1 MYRRSLILLVVLTL
15 CLAGPG
21 WAKRTQ
27 EDYDKTIEI
36 FKNVSGV
43 AHFFDSAYGY
53 VVFPSI
59 GKGGLGIG
67 AAHGKG
73 QVWAGG
79 KVTGYSNLTDVS
91 IGLQAGGQAYRQ
103 VIFFQDRRAY
113 EEFTSGSFEFDA
125 GAGAIAVTASAD
137 ATAGTQGAGAG
148 ASPGGATGSASGHSY
163 HKGLLVFTIGTGGL
177 MYEATIAGQNY
188 SFKPSK

>member
-1 MYRRSLILLVVLTL
+1 MPRRSLVLGVILVLCFAAT
-15 CLAGPG
+15 G

-43 AHFFDSAYGY
+43 APFFDSAYGY
-53 VVFPSI
+53 AVFPSI

-79 KVTGYSNLTDVS
+79 KVTGYSNLTDIS

-103 VIFFQDRRAY
+103 V
-113 EEFTSGSFEFDA
+113 S
-125 GAGAIAVTASAD
+125 
-137 ATAGTQGAGAG
+137 
-148 ASPGGATGSASGHSY
+148 
-163 HKGLLVFTIGTGGL
+163 
-177 MYEATIAGQNY
+177 
-188 SFKPSK
+188 

>member
-113 EEFTSGSFEFDA
+113 EEFTEEGTVRIAAAPLPA
-125 GAGAIAVTASAD
+125 GGVEVRVSDT
-137 ATAGTQGAGAG
+137 G
-148 ASPGGATGSASGHSY
+148 PG
-163 HKGLLVFTIGTGGL
+163 I
-177 MYEATIAGQNY
+177 
-188 SFKPSK
+188 PSDQLDTR